1 MTTAAQ
7 IQSWLK
13 GQDGVETGTTQFR
26 DPVRVVLV
34 DVSPLIAGV
43 STQKYLSSRPYSD
56 GSIQYD
62 ACISGG
68 VTFTET
74 INLTGSPSIGYG
86 DIEIANP
93 IKSDLTGERDA
104 WLTWVW
110 ANKAITVWIGDLRWP
125 KSSFFQIFSG
135 LVRDID
141 SKNRLSLNLLLVDN
155 MQLVNSAI
163 AETTIAATAGTSNSQ
178 QLVPLTFG
186 ECFNVTPVSLG
197 VVAGKNTYQVH
208 NGVVQPIDEIIE
220 VRDNGAPIQVYG
232 NTKTD
237 LLSEGKFQ
245 LANAP
250 YGTITCSVRGATPAG
265 TYQYRVGEVVKNIL
279 SNYGKGASNGV
290 SGKINTTN
298 FTNFDTATSAN
309 IGVYINSREN
319 VLDVCNRIANS
330 IGAYLVLG
338 LDGNFKLTQLVD
350 NTGNSGPTHS
360 VTQTDME
367 ERSLAIRKKVD
378 VDTAVKLGY
387 CKNWTVQATGLAAGI
402 PQANAYIFARDYYY
416 IKKSDATLIGSTYY
430 NQSTEPPARETLLT
444 STSQADSET
453 TRILDLYKTPRY
465 IYSANFYAHMLTAE
479 LGDSIKITHPRF
491 GLGGGKTGTI
501 VEINRDWLR
510 GRVTLGIFI

>member
-7 IQSWLK
+7 VQNWLK
-13 GQDGVETGTTQFR
+13 GRDEVETGTTQFR
-26 DPVRVVLV
+26 DPIRVVLV
-34 DVSPLIAGV
+34 EVSPLGSA
-43 STQKYLSSRPYSD
+43 TKYLSNRPYSS
-56 GSIQYD
+56 GTTQYE

-68 VTFTET
+68 VTFTEA
-74 INLTGSPSIGYG
+74 INLNGGLSIGYG

-93 IKSDLTGERDA
+93 VKSDLTGERDE
-104 WLTWVW
+104 WLTWIW

-125 KSSFFQIFSG
+125 RVEFFQIFSG

-141 SKNRLSLNLLLVDN
+141 SKNRTSLNLLLVDN
-155 MQLVNSAI
+155 MQLVNSTI

-178 QLVPLTFG
+178 QLVPLAFG

-197 VVAGKNTYQVH
+197 VVGGKNTYQVH

-250 YGTITCSVRGATPAG
+250 YGAITCSVRGAKPSG
-265 TYQYRVGEVVKNIL
+265 TYQYRVGEVVQNIL
-279 SNYGKGASNGV
+279 SNYGRGLSNGV
-290 SGKINTTN
+290 ASKINTTN
-298 FTNFDTATSAN
+298 FANFDSATPAN
-309 IGVYINSREN
+309 VGVYINSREN
-319 VLDVCNRIANS
+319 VLDVCSRITSS

-338 LDGNFKLTQLVD
+338 LDGRFKLTQLLG
-350 NTGNSGPTHS
+350 NTSNPAPTHS

-367 ERSLAIRKKVD
+367 ERSLAVRKKVD
-378 VDTAVKLGY
+378 VEAAVKLGY
-387 CKNWTVQATGLAAGI
+387 CKNWTIQATGLAAGL

-416 IKKSDATLIGSTYY
+416 IKKSDATLVGSAYY

-444 STSQADSET
+444 STTQADAEAS
-453 TRILDLYKTPRY
+453 RILELYKAARY
-465 IYSANFYAHMLTAE
+465 IYSANFYAHMLVAE
-479 LGDSIKITHPRF
+479 LGDTIKVTHPRF
-491 GLGGGKTGTI
+491 GLGGSGKTGTI